1 MKRIAILGSTG
12 SIGVNALDVVRRLNR
27 TGERFR
33 VVALSAHSNL
43 ALLQNQV
50 KEFRPRWAVV
60 GDPDSAILLGRWA
73 KRLRIKLSVQVGV
86 EGLVRAASAPTV
98 DLVLSAVVGA
108 VGLQPL
114 LAALRAGKDVALA
127 NKEALIVAGDIVMA
141 TARRHGARIIPVDS
155 EHSAMFQCLS
165 GRLSSTAG
173 VRRLI
178 LTASGG
184 AFYRRS
190 GSLSSVGVQEAL
202 NHPTWKMGRKITIDC
217 ATLTNKGLEAIE
229 AHHLFGVPMEKIQI
243 VIHPQSIVHSLV
255 EFEDGSMLAQLSH
268 PDMRLPIQYALTFP
282 ERRPG
287 PVRPLEL
294 EEIQKLEFFTPD
306 FRRFPSLSL
315 ALEAGRRGGAWP
327 AVFNGANEVAV
338 KSFLDGRIPFT
349 GIPKLCQRVM
359 DRFKGPKG
367 KAGLSTILKADGWAR
382 EAAHVLLGSGKK
394 ESFLKERI

>member
-1 MKRIAILGSTG
+1 MKKLAILGSTG

-27 TGERFR
+27 AGGRYR
-33 VVALSAHSNL
+33 VLALSAHSNL

-60 GDPDSAILLGRWA
+60 GDEDSAKVLARWA
-73 KRLRIKLSVQVGV
+73 KSRRIKIDVQAGV
-86 EGLVRAASAPTV
+86 EGLVRAASAPPV

-114 LAALRAGKDVALA
+114 LAALRAGKAVALA
-127 NKEALIVAGDIVMA
+127 NKEALIVAGEIVMDA
-141 TARRHGARIIPVDS
+141 ARRYGGRIIPVDS

-165 GRLSSTAG
+165 GRTSPG
-173 VRRLI
+173 RGIRRLI

-184 AFYRRS
+184 AFYRRQ
-190 GSLSSVGVQEAL
+190 GSLSSVGVEEAL
-202 NHPTWKMGRKITIDC
+202 HHPTWKMGRKITIDC

-229 AHHLFGVPMEKIQI
+229 AHHLFGVPLEKIQI

-268 PDMRLPIQYALTFP
+268 PDMRLPIQYALTYP

-294 EEIQKLEFFTPD
+294 EEIRKLEFFPPD

-338 KSFLDGRIPFT
+338 KAFLDGRIPFT
-349 GIPKLCQRVM
+349 GIPKLCRRVM
-359 DRFKGPKG
+359 DRFNGPRG
-367 KAGLSTILKADGWAR
+367 KAGLSAILEADGWAR
-382 EAAHVLLGSGKK
+382 REAGAFVPLGQKA
-394 ESFLKERI
+394 I